1 VFSAADATRRAREGW
16 QFIAV
21 VSELKM
27 MLDGSAEIVRQLNLQ
42 DAPSNVA
49 NY

>member
-1 VFSAADATRRAREGW
+1 
-16 QFIAV
+16 

-27 MLDGSAEIVRQLNLQ
+27 MLDGSAEIVRQLNTQ
-42 DAPSNVA
+42 TAPANLA